1 MKLAVALEMPY
12 EKPTTIQLQYTETL
26 FIDAYHTIR
35 VINIKKIMFISGTT
49 LDDRDTGVV
58 TNVVLVTLPTTKASA
73 KVNIL
78 S

>member
-1 MKLAVALEMPY
+1 MN
-12 EKPTTIQLQYTETL
+12 KPTTIQLQYTETL
-26 FIDAYHTIR
+26 FDPYHTIR
-35 VINIKKIMFISGTT
+35 VINIKRIMFISGTT

-58 TNVVLVTLPTTKASA
+58 TNVLLVSLPTTKASA